1 MRWRSSRRFRRS
13 SHGSDSRKAALGAGL
28 GNAANSGDAQGQNRA
43 VLDARLELLREAI
56 GEQAGFIQIQADI
69 VQLFA
74 SLGDDA
80 GVTYAL
86 KRLVAYARAAAQTAN
101 ELAALKAG
109 GQ

>member
-1 MRWRSSRRFRRS
+1 MGQIAERPPLAPGGPRETVTERF
-13 SHGSDSRKAALGAGL
+13 GS
-28 GNAANSGDAQGQNRA
+28 AANSGDAQGQT

-56 GEQAGFIQIQADI
+56 GEQAGFIQIEADI
-69 VQLFA
+69 VQMFA

-80 GVTYAL
+80 GVTHAL
-86 KRLVAYARAAAQTAN
+86 KRLVAHARAAAQTAN

>member
-1 MRWRSSRRFRRS
+1 MDQIVERPPLAPGGPRETFRLATERC
-13 SHGSDSRKAALGAGL
+13 DNAKTAAP
-28 GNAANSGDAQGQNRA
+28 AQGQNRA
-43 VLDARLELLREAI
+43 VREARLKLLREAI
-56 GEQAGFIQIQADI
+56 GEQAGLIQIQADI
-69 VQLFA
+69 VQMFA

-86 KRLVAYARAAAQTAN
+86 KRPVAHARAAAQTAN

>member
-1 MRWRSSRRFRRS
+1 MFRQCRKFRRRAS
-13 SHGSDSRKAALGAGL
+13 
-28 GNAANSGDAQGQNRA
+28 QNRA

-86 KRLVAYARAAAQTAN
+86 KRLVAHARAAAQTAN